1 LVLALAAPLL
11 LVHGDHLPSFSVEAS
26 GTSVRITLSDLA
38 VLAVVV
44 TAVIV
49 LRRDGVET
57 LRPGRPIWIAGAALL
72 VWIGFSTLWPA
83 LTEDGYR
90 AGDHVVSALKFAEYA
105 LLAPAVPLLLR
116 DSRGLRLLLFTFM
129 AWSALAA
136 AVGVAQF
143 FGADIFD
150 AWATGRRQPSFLGH
164 HDLAALAAVAL
175 SITVATILI
184 PTQQQSLLR
193 TWLGGAGGWLSL
205 VVSGAV
211 TATAGLLAGALA
223 AVGLAQRLTR
233 VSPRRVVAVA
243 IICIT
248 SGVGVITLRGGDL
261 LAFAKFL
268 GADRVEQETDV
279 ESYSHRTLLAYL
291 GGRIYLDHPLLGA
304 GWQASR
310 EARVFGPYLDDARR
324 RFPSLPDEAFPAP
337 GREYGVQNVYVQ
349 LLADMGPVGLLAFA
363 GVLLSTLVVAV
374 RAAARAAP
382 EWRQVGIATTMLV
395 IALAGTWVAQGL
407 WPGLPLDALTWL
419 AAGLA
424 GATACQSRRET
435 RRG

>member
-1 LVLALAAPLL
+1 M
-11 LVHGDHLPSFSVEAS
+11 HGEHLPSFSLELS
-26 GTSVRITLSDLA
+26 GTSVRVTLSDLA
-38 VLAVVV
+38 VLAIVVAA
-44 TAVIV
+44 AVA
-49 LRRDGVET
+49 LRQDGLEA

-83 LTEDGYR
+83 LAEDGYR
-90 AGDHVVSALKFAEYA
+90 TGDHVVSALKFGEYA

-116 DSRGLRLLLFTFM
+116 DPRGLRVLVFTLL

-143 FGADIFD
+143 FGADILD
-150 AWATGRRQPSFLGH
+150 AWATGHRQPSFLGH

-175 SITVATILI
+175 SITVATILL
-184 PTQQQSLLR
+184 PTERQQLR
-193 TWLGGAGGWLSL
+193 TWVGGAGGWLSL

-223 AVGLAQRLTR
+223 AVGLARR
-233 VSPRRVVAVA
+233 AARPSPGRTVAVA
-243 IICIT
+243 LICLT
-248 SGVGVITLRGGDL
+248 GAAGVIALRGGDL
-261 LAFAKFL
+261 LAFATFL
-268 GADRVEQETDV
+268 GADRVEQERDV

-291 GGRIYLDHPLLGA
+291 GARIYLDHPVLGA

-310 EARVFGPYLDDARR
+310 ETRVFDPYLDDARR
-324 RFPSLPDEAFPAP
+324 RFPSLPDEAFPGR
-337 GREYGVQNVYVQ
+337 GREYGVQNAYVQ
-349 LLADMGPVGLLAFA
+349 LLADMGPVGLLAFL
-363 GVLLSTLVVAV
+363 GVLLSTLVLAV
-374 RAAARAAP
+374 RAAGRAAT
-382 EWRQVGIATTMLV
+382 EWRRVAIATAMLV

-419 AAGLA
+419 VAGLA
-424 GATACQSRRET
+424 GAAAYQSGREA